1 MTVPQLYITIW
12 PTFPHFERFAED
24 YRLSGLRLNSAMLNA
39 KELPDELKPINLI
52 KDPLPLY
59 FDIKGRQLRIK
70 EIIPNNEN
78 LELILNHSISVI
90 TPTVVLF
97 KGGEDYSILKEIKN
111 GNHLIFEGGPQYI
124 LKAGESIHIKDQT
137 LEVTGDI
144 FSDFE
149 IEKIKI
155 AKQAGFKK
163 WFLSYVQSQEEI
175 DEFRNYI
182 GDDEVIA
189 KIENKKGLEFVSTKY
204 KKQPRLNL
212 MAACGDLYIE
222 IDKPHQMMEAL
233 KTIINIEPEAFVGS
247 RLLLS
252 LVQKPIPKCADL
264 LQLAWLNDI
273 GYKKMML
280 CDELCLKEE
289 LLSSAVNVFESFKY
303 SYCSTSKV

>member
-1 MTVPQLYITIW
+1 MTLPELYITIW
-12 PTFPHFERFAED
+12 PTFPHFKRFASD

-39 KELPDELKPINLI
+39 EELPDELMPIKQT

-78 LELILNHSISVI
+78 LELILNHSISVN

-97 KGGEDYSILKEIKN
+97 KGGEDYSILKEIKD
-111 GNHLIFEGGPQYI
+111 GNHLIFDGGPQYI
-124 LKAGESIHIKDQT
+124 LKAGESLHIKDPT
-137 LEVTGDI
+137 LEVTGNI
-144 FSDFE
+144 FCDYE

-175 DEFRNYI
+175 DEFRNHI
-182 GDDEVIA
+182 GDDKIVA
-189 KIENKKGLEFVSTKY
+189 KIENKKGLEFVAEKY
-204 KKQPRLNL
+204 KKQQNLNL

-222 IDKPHQMMEAL
+222 IDKPHHMMEAL
-233 KTIINIEPEAFVGS
+233 KTIINNEPEAFVGS
-247 RLLLS
+247 RMLLS

-264 LQLAWLNDI
+264 LQLAWLKDI

-289 LLSSAVNVFESFKY
+289 LLSTAINVFESFKY
-303 SYCSTSKV
+303 KYCRTAMK